1 MTVFLP
7 RPRVRVCIVS
17 VQKLLGDGSSHHY
30 KDLSEEMVAPVYQ
43 GSGVKLLGDGSS
55 HHYKDPSEEMVAP
68 VFQGSG
74 VKLLGDG
81 SSHHY
86 KDPSERGEEARDGCT
101 CISRIW
107 G

>member
-1 MTVFLP
+1 
-7 RPRVRVCIVS
+7 
-17 VQKLLGDGSSHHY
+17 
-30 KDLSEEMVAPVYQ
+30 MVAPVYQ

-55 HHYKDPSEEMVAP
+55 HHSKDPSEEMVAP

-86 KDPSERGEEARDGCT
+86 KDPFEKGKEAIDGCA

>member
-17 VQKLLGDGSSHHY
+17 VQNLLGDGSSHHY
-30 KDLSEEMVAPVYQ
+30 KDL
-43 GSGVKLLGDGSS
+43 
-55 HHYKDPSEEMVAP
+55 SEEMVAP

-86 KDPSERGEEARDGCT
+86 KDPTEGGKQQEMVAPVYQGSGVKLMGDGSSHHYKDPSERGQ
-101 CISRIW
+101 
-107 G
+107 